1 MGQERLKEHQ
11 MTKTSLDGQIA
22 IVTGAARGIGL
33 AIARL
38 MAERGAKVVVWDRD
52 LKPLNDTDFKPAMA
66 EAVDVADYGSV
77 ERAFNAAVAKFGQVH
92 IIVNN
97 AGINGPIAPT
107 WEYPLE
113 DWDRVVAIDMTSVFY
128 ASRLAAKHMREKKY
142 GRIVQVA
149 SIAGKEGVANIC
161 AYSAAKAGVIGFSKA
176 LAKELCD
183 AGVTVNCIA
192 PAMTETPLLD
202 GMTEEFIKTM
212 KAKIPMGR
220 FVHVDEIGELAAWI
234 ASPACSFTTGF
245 VFDITGGRA
254 TY

>member
-1 MGQERLKEHQ
+1 M
-11 MTKTSLDGQIA
+11 KTRLDGQVA

-33 AIARL
+33 GIAKL

-52 LKPLNDTDFKPAMA
+52 LAPLQSAGFKPAA
-66 EAVDVADYGSV
+66 AQSVDVASYASV
-77 ERAFNAAVAKFGQVH
+77 ESAFNVAVKQLGKVD
-92 IIVNN
+92 ILVNN

-113 DWDRVVAIDMTSVFY
+113 DWDRVVAIDMTAVFY
-128 ASRLAAKHMREKKY
+128 ASRLAARHMRENKY
-142 GRIVQVA
+142 GRIVTVA
-149 SIAGKEGVANIC
+149 SIAGKEGVPNIS

-183 AGVTVNCIA
+183 VGVTVNCIA

-202 GMTEEFIKTM
+202 GMTEEHIRNM

-220 FVHVDEIGELAAWI
+220 FVQVDEIAELAAWI

>member
-1 MGQERLKEHQ
+1 M
-11 MTKTSLDGQIA
+11 KTALDGQVA
-22 IVTGAARGIGL
+22 IVTGGARGIGL
-33 AIARL
+33 GIAKL
-38 MAERGAKVVVWDRD
+38 LADRGARVIIWDRD
-52 LKPLNDTDFKPAMA
+52 LAPLDAVREFKAA
-66 EAVDVADYGSV
+66 RADVVDVADYRSI
-77 ERAFNAAVAKFGQVH
+77 ERAFNAAVGAMGQVH
-92 IIVNN
+92 ILVNN
-97 AGINGPIAPT
+97 AGINGLIAPT

-113 DWDRVVAIDMTSVFY
+113 EWDKVVAIDMTSVFY
-128 ASRLAAKHMREKKY
+128 ASRVAARHMRANRY
-142 GRIVQVA
+142 GRIVNVA
-149 SIAGKEGVANIC
+149 SIAGKEGVPNIC

-183 AGVTVNCIA
+183 VGVTVNCIA

-202 GMTEEFIKTM
+202 TMTEEHIRNM

-220 FVHVDEIGELAAWI
+220 LVQVDEVAEMAAWI

>member
-1 MGQERLKEHQ
+1 MKIR
-11 MTKTSLDGQIA
+11 LDGQAA
-22 IVTGAARGIGL
+22 IVTGGARGIGL
-33 AIARL
+33 GIARL
-38 MAERGAKVVVWDRD
+38 LGERGAKVAVWDRD
-52 LKPLNDTDFKPAMA
+52 LAPLESAGGFKPALA
-66 EAVDVADYGSV
+66 QAVDVARYAEV
-77 ERAFNAAVAKFGQVH
+77 ERAFNAAVAAFGQVH
-92 IIVNN
+92 ILVNN
-97 AGINGPIAPT
+97 AGINGPIKPA

-113 DWDRVVAIDMTSVFY
+113 DWDRVVAIDMTAVFY
-128 ASRLAAKHMREKKY
+128 ASRLAAQHMRAHRY
-142 GRIVQVA
+142 GRIVTVA

-161 AYSAAKAGVIGFSKA
+161 AYSAAKAGAIGLAKS

-192 PAMTETPLLD
+192 PAITDTPLLD
-202 GMTEEFIKTM
+202 GMTEEHIRTM

-220 FVHVDEIGELAAWI
+220 LVQVDEVAELAAWI

>member
-1 MGQERLKEHQ
+1 M
-11 MTKTSLDGQIA
+11 KTRLDGQVA

-38 MAERGAKVVVWDRD
+38 LAQRGARVIVWDRD
-52 LKPLNDTDFKPAMA
+52 VTPLQGNGFTPDTA
-66 EAVDVADYGSV
+66 EVVDVASYPAV
-77 ERAFNAAVAKFGQVH
+77 ESAFNRALARFGS
-92 IIVNN
+92 IDILVNN

-107 WEYPLE
+107 WDYPLE
-113 DWDRVVAIDMTSVFY
+113 DWDRVIAVDMTAVFY
-128 ASRLAAKHMREKKY
+128 ASRLAARHMRERRQ
-142 GRIVQVA
+142 GRIITVS
-149 SIAGKEGVANIC
+149 SIAGKEGVPNIS

-176 LAKELCD
+176 LAKELAD
-183 AGVTVNCIA
+183 ASVTVNCIA
-192 PAMTETPLLD
+192 PAMTATEMLAT
-202 GMTEEFIKTM
+202 MTEEHIRNM

-220 FVHVDEIGELAAWI
+220 LVEADEVAELAAWI

>member
-1 MGQERLKEHQ
+1 M
-11 MTKTSLDGQIA
+11 KTRLDGQVA

-33 AIARL
+33 GIAKL

-52 LKPLNDTDFKPAMA
+52 LVPLQSAGFEPAA
-66 EAVDVADYGSV
+66 AQAVDVASYASV
-77 ERAFNAAVAKFGQVH
+77 EAAFNAAVAQLGKVD
-92 IIVNN
+92 ILVNN

-113 DWDRVVAIDMTSVFY
+113 DWDRVVAIDMTAVFY
-128 ASRLAAKHMREKKY
+128 ASRLAARHMRENKY
-142 GRIVQVA
+142 GRIVTVA
-149 SIAGKEGVANIC
+149 SIAGKEGVPNIS

-202 GMTEEFIKTM
+202 GMTEEHIRNM

-220 FVHVDEIGELAAWI
+220 FVQVDEVAELAAWI

>member
-1 MGQERLKEHQ
+1 M
-11 MTKTSLDGQIA
+11 KTSLDGQVA

-33 AIARL
+33 GIAKL

-52 LKPLNDTDFKPAMA
+52 LAPLDAEANFKPAMA
-66 EAVDVADYGSV
+66 EAVDVANYASV
-77 ERAFNAAVAKFGQVH
+77 ERVFKAAVAKFGQVH
-92 IIVNN
+92 IMVNN
-97 AGINGPIAPT
+97 AGINGPIKPS

-113 DWDRVVAIDMTSVFY
+113 DWDRVIAINMTAVFY
-128 ASRLAAKHMREKKY
+128 SSRLAAEHMRAHRY
-142 GRIVQVA
+142 GRIVTVA
-149 SIAGKEGVANIC
+149 SIAGKEGVPNIS
-161 AYSAAKAGVIGFSKA
+161 AYSAAKAGVIGLAKSM
-176 LAKELCD
+176 AKELCD

-192 PAMTETPLLD
+192 PAMTETALLES
-202 GMTEEFIKTM
+202 MTEEHIRNM

-220 FVHVDEIGELAAWI
+220 LVQIDEVAELAAWI

>member
-1 MGQERLKEHQ
+1 M
-11 MTKTSLDGQIA
+11 KTRLDGQVA

-33 AIARL
+33 GIAKL

-52 LKPLNDTDFKPAMA
+52 LAPLQSAGFEPAA
-66 EAVDVADYGSV
+66 AQAVDVASYASV
-77 ERAFNAAVAKFGQVH
+77 EAAFNAAVTQLGKVD
-92 IIVNN
+92 ILVNN

-113 DWDRVVAIDMTSVFY
+113 DWDRVVAIDMTAVFY
-128 ASRLAAKHMREKKY
+128 ASRLAARHMRDNKY
-142 GRIVQVA
+142 GRIVTVA
-149 SIAGKEGVANIC
+149 SIAGKEGVPNIS
-161 AYSAAKAGVIGFSKA
+161 AYSAAKAGVIGFSKS

-183 AGVTVNCIA
+183 VGVTVNCIA

-202 GMTEEFIKTM
+202 GMTEEHIRNM

-220 FVHVDEIGELAAWI
+220 FVQVDEIAELAAWI

>member
-1 MGQERLKEHQ
+1 M
-11 MTKTSLDGQIA
+11 KTSLDGQVA

-33 AIARL
+33 GIARL
-38 MAERGAKVVVWDRD
+38 MAERGAQIVVWDRD
-52 LKPLNDTDFKPAMA
+52 LEPLKATPDFTPAMA
-66 EAVDVADYGSV
+66 QAVDVADYGSV
-77 ERAFNAAVAKFGQVH
+77 ERAFNAAVAKFGQIH

-97 AGINGPIAPT
+97 AGINGPIKPT
-107 WEYPLE
+107 WEYQLE

-128 ASRLAAKHMREKKY
+128 ASRLAARHMREKKY
-142 GRIVQVA
+142 GRIVNVT

-161 AYSAAKAGVIGFSKA
+161 AYSAAKAGVIALAKA
-176 LAKELCD
+176 MAKELCD

-202 GMTEEFIKTM
+202 GMTEDFIRTM

-220 FVHVDEIGELAAWI
+220 FVQVEEVAELAAWI

>member
-1 MGQERLKEHQ
+1 M
-11 MTKTSLDGQIA
+11 KTRLDGQTA

-33 AIARL
+33 GIAKL
-38 MAERGAKVVVWDRD
+38 LAARGARVVIWDRD
-52 LKPLNDTDFKPAMA
+52 LAPLRDGATDFTPALA
-66 EAVDVADYGSV
+66 QTVDVSSYPAI
-77 ERAFNAAVAKFGQVH
+77 EQAFNAAVAALGQIH
-92 IIVNN
+92 ILVNN
-97 AGINGPIAPT
+97 AGINGPIAPS

-113 DWDRVVAIDMTSVFY
+113 DWDRVVAIDMTAVFY
-128 ASRLAAKHMREKKY
+128 ASRLAARHMREHKY
-142 GRIVQVA
+142 GRIVTIA
-149 SIAGKEGVANIC
+149 SVAGKEGVPYIS

-176 LAKELCD
+176 LAKELTD

-192 PAMTETPLLD
+192 PAMTETDLLKS
-202 GMTEEFIKTM
+202 MTQDHIARM

-220 FVHVDEIGELAAWI
+220 LVQIDEVAELAAWI

>member
-1 MGQERLKEHQ
+1 M
-11 MTKTSLDGQIA
+11 KTRLDGQVA

-33 AIARL
+33 GIARL
-38 MAERGAKVVVWDRD
+38 MAERGAKGVVWDRD
-52 LKPLNDTDFKPAMA
+52 LAPLKDAFTPAKA
-66 EAVDVADYGSV
+66 QAVDVTRYDAV
-77 ERAFNAAVAKFGQVH
+77 EKAFNDVVAAFGQVD
-92 IIVNN
+92 ILVNN
-97 AGINGPIAPT
+97 AGINGPIKPT

-113 DWDRVVAIDMTSVFY
+113 DWDRVIAIDLTAVFY
-128 ASRLAAKHMREKKY
+128 ASRVAAKHMRERRY
-142 GRIVQVA
+142 GRIVTVA
-149 SIAGKEGVANIC
+149 SIAGKEGVPNIA
-161 AYSAAKAGVIGFSKA
+161 AYSAAKAGVIGFAKA

-202 GMTEEFIKTM
+202 GMTDEHIRNM

-220 FVHVDEIGELAAWI
+220 FVQIDEVAELAAWI

>member
-1 MGQERLKEHQ
+1 
-11 MTKTSLDGQIA
+11 MTKTSLDGQVA

-33 AIARL
+33 AIAKL

-52 LKPLNDTDFKPAMA
+52 LAPLKDAGGFKPAMS
-66 EAVDVADYGSV
+66 EAVDVADYKSV
-77 ERAFNAAVAKFGQVH
+77 ERAFNAAVEKFGQVH

-128 ASRLAAKHMREKKY
+128 ASRVAAMHMRGKKY

-202 GMTEEFIKTM
+202 GMTDEFIKTM

>member
-1 MGQERLKEHQ
+1 M
-11 MTKTSLDGQIA
+11 KTRLDGQVA

-33 AIARL
+33 GIAKL
-38 MAERGAKVVVWDRD
+38 IAERGAKVIVWDRD
-52 LKPLNDTDFKPAMA
+52 IAPLKGNGFTPALA
-66 EAVDVADYGSV
+66 QTVDVADYKSV
-77 ERAFNAAVAKFGQVH
+77 EKAFNDAAKQFGK
-92 IIVNN
+92 IDILVNN
-97 AGINGPIAPT
+97 AGINGPIKPT

-113 DWDRVVAIDMTSVFY
+113 DWDKVVAIDMTAVFY
-128 ASRLAAKHMREKKY
+128 ACRLAAKHMRDNKY
-142 GRIVQVA
+142 GRIVTVA
-149 SIAGKEGVANIC
+149 SIAGKEGVPNIS

-176 LAKELCD
+176 LAKELAD
-183 AGVTVNCIA
+183 SGVTVNCIA

-202 GMTEEFIKTM
+202 GMTEEHIRNM

-220 FVHVDEIGELAAWI
+220 FVQVDEVAELCAWI

>member
-1 MGQERLKEHQ
+1 M
-11 MTKTSLDGQIA
+11 KTRLDGQVA

-33 AIARL
+33 GIARL

-52 LKPLNDTDFKPAMA
+52 LEPLKAAGGFEPVMA
-66 EAVDVADYGSV
+66 DVVDVASYPSIQ
-77 ERAFNAAVAKFGQVH
+77 RAFDAVVARFGQVH
-92 IIVNN
+92 VLVNN
-97 AGINGPIAPT
+97 AGINGPIKPA

-113 DWDRVVAIDMTSVFY
+113 DWDRVIAIDMTSVFY
-128 ASRLAAKHMREKKY
+128 ASRLAAQHMREHRY
-142 GRIVQVA
+142 GRIVTVS
-149 SIAGKEGVANIC
+149 SIAGKEGVPNLT

-183 AGVTVNCIA
+183 VGVTVNCIA
-192 PAMTETPLLD
+192 PAMTETALLD
-202 GMTEEFIKTM
+202 TMTEEHIRNM

-220 FVHVDEIGELAAWI
+220 FVQIDEVAELAAWI

>member
-1 MGQERLKEHQ
+1 MGQERLKENQ
-11 MTKTSLDGQIA
+11 MTKTNLDGQVA

-77 ERAFNAAVAKFGQVH
+77 ERAFNNAVAKFGQVH

-142 GRIVQVA
+142 GRIVQIA

>member
-1 MGQERLKEHQ
+1 MKVR
-11 MTKTSLDGQIA
+11 LDGQVA

-33 AIARL
+33 GIARL

-52 LKPLNDTDFKPAMA
+52 LAPLNDAGDFQPAMT
-66 EAVDVADYGSV
+66 EVVDVADYASI
-77 ERAFNAAVAKFGQVH
+77 ERAFNAAVARFGQIH

-97 AGINGPIAPT
+97 AGINGPIKPT

-128 ASRLAAKHMREKKY
+128 GSRLAARHMREKKY
-142 GRIVQVA
+142 GRIVTIA

-161 AYSAAKAGVIGFSKA
+161 AYSAAKAGVIGFAKA

-183 AGVTVNCIA
+183 VGVTVNCIA
-192 PAMTETPLLD
+192 PAMTETPFIE
-202 GMTEEFIKTM
+202 GMSAEFVRTI

-220 FVHVDEIGELAAWI
+220 LVQVDEVAELAAWI

-245 VFDITGGRA
+245 VFDVTGGRA

>member
-1 MGQERLKEHQ
+1 M
-11 MTKTSLDGQIA
+11 KTSLDGQVA

-33 AIARL
+33 GIARL
-38 MAERGAKVVVWDRD
+38 MAERGAQIVVWDRD
-52 LKPLNDTDFKPAMA
+52 LEPLKATPGFTPAMA
-66 EAVDVADYGSV
+66 QSVDVADYGSV
-77 ERAFNAAVAKFGQVH
+77 ESAFNAAVAKFGQIH

-97 AGINGPIAPT
+97 AGINGPIKPT

-142 GRIVQVA
+142 GRIVNVA

-161 AYSAAKAGVIGFSKA
+161 AYSAAKAGVIALAKA
-176 LAKELCD
+176 MAKELCD

-202 GMTEEFIKTM
+202 GMTEDFIRTM

-220 FVHVDEIGELAAWI
+220 FVQVEEVAELAAWI

>member
-1 MGQERLKEHQ
+1 M
-11 MTKTSLDGQIA
+11 KTSLDGQVA

-33 AIARL
+33 GIARL
-38 MAERGAKVVVWDRD
+38 MAERGAQIVVWDRD
-52 LKPLNDTDFKPAMA
+52 LEPLKATPGFTPAMA
-66 EAVDVADYGSV
+66 QSVDVADYGSV
-77 ERAFNAAVAKFGQVH
+77 ESAFNAAVAKFGQIH

-97 AGINGPIAPT
+97 AGINGPIKPT

-142 GRIVQVA
+142 GRIVNVA

-161 AYSAAKAGVIGFSKA
+161 AYSAAKAGVIGLAKA
-176 LAKELCD
+176 MAKELCD

-202 GMTEEFIKTM
+202 TMTQEFISTM

-220 FVHVDEIGELAAWI
+220 FVQVEEVAELAAWI

>member
-1 MGQERLKEHQ
+1 
-11 MTKTSLDGQIA
+11 
-22 IVTGAARGIGL
+22 GL
-33 AIARL
+33 GIARL

-52 LKPLNDTDFKPAMA
+52 LEPLKAAGGFEPVMA
-66 EAVDVADYGSV
+66 DVGDVTSYPSIQ
-77 ERAFNAAVAKFGQVH
+77 RAFDAVVARVGQGHVLG
-92 IIVNN
+92 NN
-97 AGINGPIAPT
+97 AGINGPIKPA

-113 DWDRVVAIDMTSVFY
+113 DWDRVIAIDMTSVFY
-128 ASRLAAKHMREKKY
+128 ASRLAAQHMREHRY
-142 GRIVQVA
+142 GRIVTVS
-149 SIAGKEGVANIC
+149 SIAGKEGVPNLT

-183 AGVTVNCIA
+183 VGVTVNCIA

-202 GMTEEFIKTM
+202 GMTEEHIRNM

-220 FVHVDEIGELAAWI
+220 LVQVDEVAELTAWI

>member
-1 MGQERLKEHQ
+1 M
-11 MTKTSLDGQIA
+11 KTSLDGQVA

-52 LKPLNDTDFKPAMA
+52 LEPLKAAGDFKPAMA
-66 EAVDVADYGSV
+66 QVVDVAEYGSV
-77 ERAFNAAVAKFGQVH
+77 ERAFNAAVEKFGQVH

-107 WEYPLE
+107 WEYSLE
-113 DWDRVVAIDMTSVFY
+113 EWDKVVAIDMTSVFY

-142 GRIVQVA
+142 GRIVTIA

-161 AYSAAKAGVIGFSKA
+161 AYSAAKAGVIGFAKA

-192 PAMTETPLLD
+192 PAMTETSLHD
-202 GMTEEFIKTM
+202 GLRVRHHRR
-212 KAKIPMGR
+212 PR
-220 FVHVDEIGELAAWI
+220 HVLEHVPVQLNQYQSRSSPRKRGSRI
-234 ASPACSFTTGF
+234 ASSGGCCPGF
-245 VFDITGGRA
+245 
-254 TY
+254 